1 MLVSVSV
8 SDRLKECIRIRDE
21 VWIGIRISIM
31 SGIGVSTRVTTLLL
45 SKVRTTV
52 RTVVKVKLGLRLF

>member
-1 MLVSVSV
+1 MSVSV

>member
-1 MLVSVSV
+1 MSVSV

-45 SKVRTTV
+45 SKVRSTV